1 MSWTLFSARRSY
13 RQDRIFS
20 IFLIIARCWFVFSL
34 YFWTV
39 RTLNFQVI
47 IGIHF
52 LSVYNIWGYRLFR
65 YLKMQI
71 QQFGKVNTRLTSY
84 FYFTTECLQRIRS
97 SIPFMIVNHDIFH
110 WFSYALYAIKLKRLK
125 WAQNTWV
132 PRCFCP
138 VSGVP
143 APSFGKPKHVI

>member
-1 MSWTLFSARRSY
+1 MSWTSFSARRSY

-20 IFLIIARCWFVFSL
+20 IFLIIARCWLVFSL

-39 RTLNFQVI
+39 RTLKFQVI
-47 IGIHF
+47 IGIHL
-52 LSVYNIWGYRLFR
+52 LSIWGHRLFR
-65 YLKMQI
+65 YLKIQI

-84 FYFTTECLQRIRS
+84 FYFTTECLQRIWS
-97 SIPFMIVNHDIFH
+97 SFSSMIVDHDIFH

-125 WAQNTWV
+125 WAQNTRV
-132 PRCFCP
+132 THCFCP